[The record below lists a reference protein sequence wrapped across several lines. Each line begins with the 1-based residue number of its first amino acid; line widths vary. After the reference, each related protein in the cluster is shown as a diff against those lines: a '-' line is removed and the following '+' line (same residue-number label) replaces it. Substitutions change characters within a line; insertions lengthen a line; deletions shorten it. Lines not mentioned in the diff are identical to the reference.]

1 MNEPTPLQADKL
13 IEMVDKLPVCSLK
26 GRISQ
31 AIGLTLEAT
40 GPRLSLGELCYI
52 RTNHGTGQ
60 YIPAE
65 VVGFRNNR
73 TLLMP
78 LGELEGIGPGSELVA
93 SGIPLRVKV
102 GMELKGRVLSG
113 LGDPIDGQGH
123 CGPLP
128 LTR

>member
-13 IEMVDKLPVCSLK
+13 IEMVEKLPVCSLK

-60 YIPAE
+60 YIP
-65 VVGFRNNR
+65 
-73 TLLMP
+73 
-78 LGELEGIGPGSELVA
+78 
-93 SGIPLRVKV
+93 
-102 GMELKGRVLSG
+102 
-113 LGDPIDGQGH
+113 
-123 CGPLP
+123 
-128 LTR
+128 

>member
-1 MNEPTPLQADKL
+1 MNEPARLETDKL
-13 IEMVDKLPVCSLK
+13 IDIVEKLPVCQLK
-26 GRISQ
+26 GKISQ

-73 TLLMP
+73 TLIMP
-78 LGELEGIGPGSELVA
+78 LGELEGIGPGSELLA
-93 SGIPLRVKV
+93 NGTTLRVKV
-102 GMELKGRVLSG
+102 GMELMGRVLT
-113 LGDPIDGQGH
+113 D
-123 CGPLP
+123 
-128 LTR
+128 